1 MGMSMIRQRLNR
13 GLVGI
18 AAPVLALTCL
28 TFPVKLSAQET
39 ADTFNKKCAVC
50 HGKDGMGK
58 TAKGKKAHVKPVS
71 ENMKNSEADQI
82 KIVEDGKG
90 DDMDG
95 YKKDFSAD
103 QIKALVEY
111 YRSLAPK

>member
-1 MGMSMIRQRLNR
+1 MNLMRQRLNR
-13 GLVGI
+13 RVLGI
-18 AAPVLALTCL
+18 AVSVVALACL
-28 TFPVKLSAQET
+28 TLPGLLNAQEA

-111 YRSLAPK
+111 YSSLAPK

>member
-1 MGMSMIRQRLNR
+1 MSTIRQRLNS

-18 AAPVLALTCL
+18 AVFGVVCL
-28 TFPVKLSAQET
+28 TLPGKLSAQEA

-71 ENMKNSEADQI
+71 ENMKNSEDDQI
-82 KIVEDGKG
+82 KVVEDGKG